1 MRGKRYEGTTG
12 QPTLGSAVRA
22 HLLLRTWCNRCRN
35 IVDMDPREQVE
46 HYSADLPVPDWV
58 TRLICPQCGSRVIDS
73 IVGPRHPDWIK

>member
-35 IVDMDPREQVE
+35 IVDMDPCEQVE
-46 HYSADLPVPDWV
+46 HYGADLPVPDWV
-58 TRLICPQCGSRVIDS
+58 TRLICPQCGSRVIDL
-73 IVGPRHPDWIK
+73 IVDPRHPDWIK